1 MTQYNSLYV
10 KCSYS
15 QLKKLKSG
23 IKNGNQVTLKL
34 SLNVVGDSN
43 DDTTFAHKFLLTITQ
58 FLRLHR
64 KLYCL

>member
-10 KCSYS
+10 KCSYA

-23 IKNGNQVTLKL
+23 IKNGTQVTLKL

-43 DDTTFAHKFLLTITQ
+43 DDTNLVINF
-58 FLRLHR
+58 
-64 KLYCL
+64 Y